1 MYLVIVESP
10 AKAKTINKFLGS
22 DYEVIASYG
31 HVRDIEE
38 KKGIDISQNF
48 KINYQKETADSKHLN
63 NIKKSVKNKKKLFL
77 ATDQDRE
84 GEAIAWHIQS
94 ILEEDNLLKDK
105 EILRITFNEITKKAI
120 LESLNKPRKI
130 DMNLVDAYQAR
141 RSLDYLMGYSLSPL
155 LIRKLPGCKSAG
167 RVQSVALKLITE
179 RENEIQKFKPEEYW
193 TIEPNLVLE
202 NDKKIEAKLYEVEGE
217 KIKKLSIKN
226 ETQAQELKEKISS
239 STFSI
244 SEIENKIRK
253 NNPYPPFIT
262 STLQLDA
269 SNKLGFSPSKT
280 MSLAQK
286 LYEGININGENKGL
300 ITYMR
305 TDSTNLS
312 NQFIQ

>member
-22 DYEVIASYG
+22 DYEVLASYG

-38 KKGIDISQNF
+38 KKGIDVNQNF
-48 KINYQKETADSKHLN
+48 KINYQKETAESKHLN
-63 NIKKSVKNKKKLFL
+63 NIKKSLKNKKKLFL

-155 LIRKLPGCKSAG
+155 LIRKLPGCKSAAE
-167 RVQSVALKLITE
+167 S
-179 RENEIQKFKPEEYW
+179 
-193 TIEPNLVLE
+193 NL
-202 NDKKIEAKLYEVEGE
+202 
-217 KIKKLSIKN
+217 
-226 ETQAQELKEKISS
+226 
-239 STFSI
+239 
-244 SEIENKIRK
+244 
-253 NNPYPPFIT
+253 
-262 STLQLDA
+262 
-269 SNKLGFSPSKT
+269 
-280 MSLAQK
+280 
-286 LYEGININGENKGL
+286 
-300 ITYMR
+300 
-305 TDSTNLS
+305 
-312 NQFIQ
+312 